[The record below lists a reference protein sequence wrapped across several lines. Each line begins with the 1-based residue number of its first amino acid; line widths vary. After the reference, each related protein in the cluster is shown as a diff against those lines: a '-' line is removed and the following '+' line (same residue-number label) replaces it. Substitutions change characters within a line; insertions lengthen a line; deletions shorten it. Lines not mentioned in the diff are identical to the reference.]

1 MKWYIDKETGEKK
14 SFGNLQVYAEAE
26 NTNESKFLGNFDSFK
41 QILEYYEDY
50 IPKEPLIKDE
60 KVRTAVRAWAEASH
74 LVEFQIANDDDIEY
88 QWCQIDGRIDG
99 STDTHSISFQ
109 GIILGANPRK
119 KYTIDELCGE
129 EEE

>member
-1 MKWYIDKETGEKK
+1 MKRYIDKETGEKK

-41 QILEYYEDY
+41 QILESYEDY

-60 KVRTAVRAWAEASH
+60 KVRTAVRAWAEVSH
-74 LVEFQIANDDDIEY
+74 LVEFQIYNEDELD

-99 STDTHSISFQ
+99 SADTHSISFN
-109 GIILGANPRK
+109 GIIIGAVPGA
-119 KYTIDELCGE
+119 KYTIYELCGE